1 MISNFLIKNGSGNPT
16 GRSLVEKICR
26 MIDLEWEV
34 VVKHSLC
41 EANQCVDVLA
51 NYGCSLN
58 GESRF

>member
-1 MISNFLIKNGSGNPT
+1 
-16 GRSLVEKICR
+16 

-34 VVKHSLC
+34 VVKHFLC

-58 GESRF
+58 GESSFGVLSDSFGSFVVS